1 MSKRDYYEVLG
12 VSKSASADE
21 IKKAYRQMALKY
33 HPDKNPDDKDAEEK
47 FKEAAEAYDVLSNPD
62 KKARYD
68 QFGHAGM
75 SGAAGGGAGGFSM
88 DDIFSQFGDIFGGH
102 FNFGGFGSSFGFG
115 GGGSGQRVN
124 RGTDMRIRIKLNLQE
139 VAHGVEKK
147 IKLNRKVACNTCG
160 GTGAKDK
167 DSYTTCNTCHGSGQV
182 TRVTNTILGQMQ
194 TSSTCPTCHGDG
206 KIITAPCSTCRG
218 EGTVSK
224 EEEIT
229 FKIPAGVEEGMMLTV
244 SGKGNAA
251 RHGGVN
257 GNLLVQ
263 IEEIRDEDLIRN
275 GTDLIHNAFVSVAE
289 AALGATIEIPTV
301 DGKAKIK
308 VEPGT
313 QSGRVLRLRGKGLP
327 DVNGYGTGDLLAIVN
342 VWTPRKLDKKE
353 KELLEQ
359 LAKSENFKPKPDSD
373 DKKRALQNLG
383 YL

>member
-75 SGAAGGGAGGFSM
+75 NGAASGSAGGFSM
-88 DDIFSQFGDIFGGH
+88 EDIFSQFGDIFGGH
-102 FNFGGFGSSFGFG
+102 FNFGGFGGNFGFG
-115 GGGSGQRVN
+115 GNSSGQRVN
-124 RGTDMRIRIKLNLQE
+124 RGTDMRIRIKLTLQE
-139 VAHGVEKK
+139 IAHGVEKK
-147 IKLNRKVACNTCG
+147 IKLNRKVACSTCG

-194 TSSTCPTCHGDG
+194 TSSTCPTCQGDG
-206 KIITAPCSTCRG
+206 KIITNPCPTCHG
-218 EGTVSK
+218 EGIVNK

-229 FKIPAGVEEGMMLTV
+229 FKIPAGVEEGMVLTV

-263 IEEIRDEDLIRN
+263 IEEVKNEDLIRN
-275 GTDLIHNAFVSVAE
+275 GVDLIHNAFVSIAD
-289 AALGATIEIPTV
+289 AALGTTVEIPTV

-308 VEPGT
+308 IEPGT

-327 DVNGYGTGDLLAIVN
+327 DVNGYGTGDLLAVVN
-342 VWTPRKLDKKE
+342 IWTPRKLDKKE

-359 LAKSENFKPKPDSD
+359 LAKSENFKPKPDSN

>member
-12 VSKSASADE
+12 VSKNASADE

-33 HPDKNPDDKDAEEK
+33 HPDKNPDDKDTEEK

-75 SGAAGGGAGGFSM
+75 SGASGGGAGGFSM
-88 DDIFSQFGDIFGGH
+88 EDIFSQFGDIFGGH
-102 FNFGGFGSSFGFG
+102 FNFGGFGSGFGFG
-115 GGGSGQRVN
+115 GSGSAQRVN
-124 RGTDMRIRIKLNLQE
+124 RGADMRIRIKLNLQE
-139 VAHGVEKK
+139 IAHGVEKK
-147 IKLNRKVACNTCG
+147 IKLNRKVACGTCD

-167 DSYTTCNTCHGSGQV
+167 NSYTTCNTCHGTGQV

-206 KIITAPCSTCRG
+206 KIIANPCPVCHG
-218 EGTVSK
+218 ESVVNK
-224 EEEIT
+224 EEEIS
-229 FKIPAGVEEGMMLTV
+229 FKIPAGVEEGMVLTV

-275 GTDLIHNAFVSVAE
+275 GTDLIHNAFVSVAD
-289 AALGATIEIPTV
+289 AALGVTIEIPTV

-313 QSGRVLRLRGKGLP
+313 QSGKVLRLRGKGLP
-327 DVNGYGTGDLLAIVN
+327 DVNGYGTGDLLAVVN

-359 LAKSENFKPKPDSD
+359 LAKSENFKPKPDSN

-383 YL
+383 YI

>member
-12 VSKSASADE
+12 VSKSASTDE

-75 SGAAGGGAGGFSM
+75 SGAAGGSAGGFSM
-88 DDIFSQFGDIFGGH
+88 EDIFSQFGDIFGGH
-102 FNFGGFGSSFGFG
+102 FNFGGFGGNFGFG
-115 GGGSGQRVN
+115 GGGSAQRVN
-124 RGTDMRIRIKLNLQE
+124 RGADMRIRIKLTLQE
-139 VAHGVEKK
+139 IAHGVEKK

-167 DSYTTCNTCHGSGQV
+167 DGYTTCNTCHGTGQV

-194 TSSTCPTCHGDG
+194 TSSTCPTCHGEG
-206 KIITAPCSTCRG
+206 KIVTNPCQTCHG
-218 EGTVSK
+218 EGTVPK
-224 EEEIT
+224 EEEIS
-229 FKIPAGVEEGMMLTV
+229 FKIPAGVEEGMVLTV

-263 IEEIRDEDLIRN
+263 IEEVKDEDLIRN
-275 GTDLIHNAFVSVAE
+275 GTDLIHNAFVSVAD

-308 VEPGT
+308 VDPGT

-327 DVNGYGTGDLLAIVN
+327 DVNGYGTGDLLAVIN

-359 LAKSENFKPKPDSD
+359 LAKSENFKPKPDSN

-383 YL
+383 YI

>member
-33 HPDKNPDDKDAEEK
+33 HPDKNPDNKDAEEM

-75 SGAAGGGAGGFSM
+75 SGAAGSAGGGFSM
-88 DDIFSQFGDIFGGH
+88 EDIFSQFGDIFGGG
-102 FNFGGFGSSFGFG
+102 FNFGGFGFG
-115 GGGSGQRVN
+115 GGGSAQRVN
-124 RGTDMRIRIKLNLQE
+124 RGSDMRIRIKLTLQE
-139 VAHGVEKK
+139 IAHGVEKK
-147 IKLNRKVACNTCG
+147 IKLNRKVACSTCG
-160 GTGAKDK
+160 GTGAKDNN
-167 DSYTTCNTCHGSGQV
+167 SYTTCSTCHGSGQV
-182 TRVTNTILGQMQ
+182 TRITNTILGQMQ
-194 TSSTCPTCHGDG
+194 TASTCPNCKGDG
-206 KIITAPCSTCRG
+206 KIITAPCSACRG
-218 EGTVSK
+218 EGIVSK

-229 FKIPAGVEEGMMLTV
+229 FKIPAGIEEGMVLTV

-263 IEEIRDEDLIRN
+263 VEEIRSEDLVRN
-275 GTDLIHNAFVSVAE
+275 GTDLIHNAFVSIVDAT
-289 AALGATIEIPTV
+289 LGTTIEIPTI

-308 VEPGT
+308 VDPGT
-313 QSGRVLRLRGKGLP
+313 QSGKVLRLRGKGLP
-327 DVNGYGTGDLLAIVN
+327 DINGYGTGDLLAIVN
-342 VWTPRKLDKKE
+342 IWTPKKLDKKE
-353 KELLEQ
+353 KEILEQ
-359 LAKSENFKPKPDSD
+359 LAKSENIKPKPDNE

-383 YL
+383 FL

>member
-12 VSKSASADE
+12 VSKNAAADE

-33 HPDKNPDDKDAEEK
+33 HPDKNPGDKAAEEN
-47 FKEAAEAYDVLSNPD
+47 FKEAAEAYDVLSNSE

-68 QFGHAGM
+68 QLGHAGM
-75 SGAAGGGAGGFSM
+75 SGAASGGAGGFSM

-102 FNFGGFGSSFGFG
+102 FNFGGFGFG
-115 GGGSGQRVN
+115 GNGSAQHVN
-124 RGTDMRIRIKLNLQE
+124 RGADVRIRIKLTLQE
-139 VAHGVEKK
+139 IAHGADKK
-147 IKLNRKVACNTCG
+147 IKLNRKAACDTCN

-167 DSYTTCNTCHGSGQV
+167 NSYTTCSTCNGTGQV
-182 TRVTNTILGQMQ
+182 TRIANTILGQMQ
-194 TSSTCPTCHGDG
+194 TSSACPTCHGDG
-206 KIITAPCSTCRG
+206 KIITSTCAACHG
-218 EGTVSK
+218 DGTVSK
-224 EEEIT
+224 EEEIS
-229 FKIPAGVEEGMMLTV
+229 FKIPAGVEEGMMLTI

-251 RHGGVN
+251 RRGGVS
-257 GNLLVQ
+257 GSLLVQ
-263 IEEIRDEDLIRN
+263 IEEIRDEDLVRN
-275 GTDLIHNAFVSVAE
+275 GTDLIHNAFVSVADVI
-289 AALGATIEIPTV
+289 LGATIEIPTI

-327 DVNGYGTGDLLAIVN
+327 DINGYGNGDLLAIVN

-353 KELLEQ
+353 KEMLEQ
-359 LAKSENFKPKPDSD
+359 LAKSENFKPNPDSN